1 MGQFRIRVEREI
13 RRKSSTELT
22 YPFSSDFYRFC
33 VPWKK
38 SNDNIGSL
46 FYGIP
51 WKEMLPPPTVRAR
64 QMVKSLKSQRK
75 LSDTLIH
82 SFFLETIFCNYL
94 KLICWQFSFQSN
106 FTWRN
111 SNEIIFQESSSI
123 SLLLLQTECSKKI
136 IQIIYFTH
144 LTNNKMKVTVVKS
157 RTPSRINSN
166 N

>member
-13 RRKSSTELT
+13 RRKSSTELIRFPQIFIAFVFHERKVT
-22 YPFSSDFYRFC
+22 IILGLSFMGYPE
-33 VPWKK
+33 KK
-38 SNDNIGSL
+38 CC
-46 FYGIP
+46 
-51 WKEMLPPPTVRAR
+51 PPPTVRAR